1 MQKCSVKAAELRLSC
16 HFKEIHFQK
25 CTQYCIVY
33 RYCKCA
39 TSRTTILTRNESNNY
54 SSNNSNSNNSNNSNT
69 NITTSQKAAAATTAS
84 TTSTTPLSSSH
95 LPHVF
100 RLLLLLP
107 APSQLRVCRWRGV
120 YQGLPRVSTQGT
132 AASSCSS
139 CSSSSSSSC
148 GLPQTTHVRRYGFAP
163 LLYHHRWLSCKVVGG
178 TLFSHLPCCHVNE
191 SPHRG
196 RDVKTME
203 SALLRSWF
211 FLGGGRRRVGER
223 EALSARVVLV
233 SPRALCLEVQHSTKK
248 KFFRKSSAVHV
259 PPKMSLFK
267 KGLSFLRK
275 VLVV

>member
-139 CSSSSSSSC
+139 CSSSSSSSSC

-211 FLGGGRRRVGER
+211 FLGGGGGELER
-223 EALSARVVLV
+223 ERGPLRACGIGVTARTLFGSPTFNQEKILPKIFRRTCSSEDVAL
-233 SPRALCLEVQHSTKK
+233 
-248 KFFRKSSAVHV
+248 
-259 PPKMSLFK
+259 
-267 KGLSFLRK
+267 
-275 VLVV
+275 